1 MYIILIHQST
11 CILSYHLRYPQQIL
25 CQQDSGGIKGHLT
38 FSGTWTSMAHY
49 EEQNVALKVLYWEIP
64 GSGSINKSPFIQL
77 AHICA
82 VSSTGRGK
90 LSAWAQIFTGT
101 EGIVWKAEN
110 DTYHAFTLY
119 SNLDILYVLIAL
131 SLSPFPTCTY
141 TVFFLRLVI
150 ISIEQ
155 SSAELGELAVTHLL
169 EHYCLVL
176 YTRQIGYEWDLL
188 SSWALYL
195 FHKTFSSELSLQ

>member
-1 MYIILIHQST
+1 M
-11 CILSYHLRYPQQIL
+11 
-25 CQQDSGGIKGHLT
+25 K
-38 FSGTWTSMAHY
+38 
-49 EEQNVALKVLYWEIP
+49 
-64 GSGSINKSPFIQL
+64 L

-90 LSAWAQIFTGT
+90 LSAWAQSFTGT
-101 EGIVWKAEN
+101 EGILWKEEN

-155 SSAELGELAVTHLL
+155 SSAELGELTVTHLL

-176 YTRQIGYEWDLL
+176 YTRQIGYE
-188 SSWALYL
+188 
-195 FHKTFSSELSLQ
+195 

>member
-1 MYIILIHQST
+1 M
-11 CILSYHLRYPQQIL
+11 
-25 CQQDSGGIKGHLT
+25 K
-38 FSGTWTSMAHY
+38 
-49 EEQNVALKVLYWEIP
+49 
-64 GSGSINKSPFIQL
+64 L

-82 VSSTGRGK
+82 VSSMGRGK

-101 EGIVWKAEN
+101 EGIVWKEEN

-131 SLSPFPTCTY
+131 SLSLFPTCTY

-176 YTRQIGYEWDLL
+176 YTRQIGYE
-188 SSWALYL
+188 
-195 FHKTFSSELSLQ
+195 